1 MIKKVGVAAVLAA
14 ILFALPVS
22 ADEAPWDF
30 GLPEPVTGSTP
41 PKAPATDLFQALV
54 GAYRD
59 NSARTSVARCIFH
72 VSCSHFAEKALS
84 KYGLIGGGVVFI
96 DRYFYRE
103 NDAARNFY
111 PRIGEADGTYR
122 LDDGPFVP

>member
-1 MIKKVGVAAVLAA
+1 MIKKVGAAA
-14 ILFALPVS
+14 ILAAALFTSPVA
-22 ADEAPWDF
+22 ADDAPWDF
-30 GLPEPVTGSTP
+30 GLPEPVTSSTP
-41 PKAPATDLFQALV
+41 PKALATDLFQAQV
-54 GAYRD
+54 CAYRD

-72 VSCSHFAEKALS
+72 VSCSHFAEKAFS
-84 KYGLIGGGVVFI
+84 RYGFIGGGVVFI

-111 PRIGEADGTYR
+111 PMIGEADGTFR